1 MFCIASERN
10 NDSFLQCTQFF
21 FEFLKK
27 IKLAR
32 LVSWVKKPI
41 WLKFFINWF
50 LIKKRVVPQIRTH
63 LRFILFVYLFLLLTK
78 TENKALLSYYFEIC
92 RNYPPCIFIIW
103 EEEKNVVLSQLFM
116 LNYLYLS
123 LWCSLETL
131 FSI

>member
-41 WLKFFINWF
+41 
-50 LIKKRVVPQIRTH
+50 
-63 LRFILFVYLFLLLTK
+63 
-78 TENKALLSYYFEIC
+78 
-92 RNYPPCIFIIW
+92 
-103 EEEKNVVLSQLFM
+103 
-116 LNYLYLS
+116 
-123 LWCSLETL
+123 
-131 FSI
+131 